1 MAAATD
7 APAGQG
13 RCLVIAEVAQAH
25 DGSLGF
31 AHAFIDAAATAGADA
46 IKFQTHMAAAES
58 TPAEPWRVRF
68 SRQDE
73 SRYAYWQRMEFT
85 EEQWRGL
92 QRHAKERGLR
102 FLSSA
107 FSVEAVELLSRVGV
121 DAWKVASGEVTNTQL
136 LDAMLRTRIEVYLSS
151 GMSSLTELDA
161 AVDRVRR
168 AGVPVVVMQCT
179 TNYPVPPERVGLN
192 LIPLFAE
199 RYGAPVGLSDHSGT
213 IYPGLAAAMLGI
225 AVLEVHLTLSREM
238 FGPDVQSSVTSTEL
252 RQLVEG
258 VRFIEAMRRSPVDK
272 DALAA
277 ELAPLRAM
285 FGRSIV
291 TRRALPAGAELRE
304 DLVTFKKPGTG
315 LPPASLSAIVG
326 RRLRHPLDAD
336 SVIQLDDLEPE

>member
-1 MAAATD
+1 
-7 APAGQG
+7 
-13 RCLVIAEVAQAH
+13 
-25 DGSLGF
+25 
-31 AHAFIDAAATAGADA
+31 
-46 IKFQTHMAAAES
+46 
-58 TPAEPWRVRF
+58 
-68 SRQDE
+68 
-73 SRYAYWQRMEFT
+73 
-85 EEQWRGL
+85 
-92 QRHAKERGLR
+92 
-102 FLSSA
+102 
-107 FSVEAVELLSRVGV
+107 
-121 DAWKVASGEVTNTQL
+121 
-136 LDAMLRTRIEVYLSS
+136 
-151 GMSSLTELDA
+151 
-161 AVDRVRR
+161 
-168 AGVPVVVMQCT
+168 
-179 TNYPVPPERVGLN
+179 
-192 LIPLFAE
+192 
-199 RYGAPVGLSDHSGT
+199 
-213 IYPGLAAAMLGI
+213 MLGI